1 MWSDD
6 ERDSGYLNNK
16 QTRESDIK
24 IQSITTTYDTMTMTI
39 SHLLKFIN
47 LQNVPSKINSH
58 YYITNSGISNPSKD
72 NI

>member
-24 IQSITTTYDTMTMTI
+24 IQSITTTYDTMTI
-39 SHLLKFIN
+39 SHLLKLIN